1 MTREQMIDEREMA
14 GSEAPRIGRTWAKLA
29 GRIVRMR
36 SDLVVVAL
44 DMALAT
50 SAFAAML
57 VLRYDASVPD
67 DGWSDFISFLPI
79 ALLAVVLSN
88 LAWGLYGQLWRH
100 ASLYEALQLVKS
112 GGSFMCVL
120 VVLQWGPRNVPLSV
134 VVTGAVMGTFLM
146 GLLRFQNRL
155 FSFRRAADQPGL
167 GVVVIGSGDAG
178 AALVSDMVNS
188 PRAGFRP
195 VAVLDDDTVRHGRS
209 FMGIPVAGG
218 ISDLPD
224 VVEATG
230 ANLAVFAMTN
240 APQETVR
247 RAAAAAEKADVALK
261 IVPGLSSAMSGG
273 LSLRDI
279 RDVQI
284 EDLLGREEIDTD
296 LEAVRSIL
304 TGRRVLITGAGGSI
318 GSEISRQ
325 VLACDPE
332 RLVLLDHDETH
343 LHDIAGELRDDVVVQ
358 SLADIRNKAQMMA
371 VFAEHQPSVVFH
383 AAAHKHVPLLE
394 AHPTEAVM
402 TNVVGTSNV
411 LEAARSVNVERLVAI
426 STDKAVYPSS
436 VMGASKRIAEQLVIA
451 RTPEGASYC
460 AVRFGNVLGSRGSV
474 VPTFM
479 RQIENGGPVTVTDP
493 RMTRFFMS
501 IEEAVQLVLQA
512 SALTEAESG
521 GEVFMLD
528 MGEPVLIL
536 DLAERMI
543 RLSGRQPHTDIQ
555 IEITGVRPGE
565 KLAEELIALDESQ
578 EPTVHPSVARVIPV
592 AIEGERLNQ
601 GFLDLEKLAI
611 SLSSNECGAKL
622 RRLASLSSA
631 ARAKDNGVDGDSPDS
646 QSDLRSSLQA

>member
-1 MTREQMIDEREMA
+1 MIHDSDAAHADVPTAR
-14 GSEAPRIGRTWAKLA
+14 RLWAKLA
-29 GRIVRMR
+29 GRTVRMR

-44 DMALAT
+44 DIALTA

-57 VLRYDASVPD
+57 LLRYDGSIPD
-67 DGWSDFISFLPI
+67 DGWSDLAAFMPV
-79 ALLAVVLSN
+79 ALLTVVVAN

-100 ASLYEALQLVKS
+100 ASMYEALQLVKS
-112 GGSFMCVL
+112 GTSVM
-120 VVLQWGPRNVPLSV
+120 VVLLVIEWGPRHVPISV
-134 VVTGAVMGTFLM
+134 VVTGTVTATFLM
-146 GLLRFQNRL
+146 ALLRFQGRL
-155 FSFRRAADQPGL
+155 FAFRRNIDQPGM

-178 AALVSDMVNS
+178 AALVSDMLNS

-195 VAVLDDDTVRHGRS
+195 VAVLDEDRNHHGRS
-209 FMGIPVAGG
+209 FKGVPVAGN
-218 ISDLPD
+218 IADLPT
-224 VVEATG
+224 VVERTG
-230 ANLAVFAMTN
+230 ASLAVFAMTN

-247 RAAAAAEKADVALK
+247 RAAAAAEEADVALK
-261 IVPGLSSAMSGG
+261 IVPGMSSAMRGG
-273 LSLRDI
+273 VSLRDI

-284 EDLLGREEIDTD
+284 EDLLGREEIVTD
-296 LEAVRSIL
+296 LDAVRAIL

-318 GSEISRQ
+318 GSEIARQ
-325 VLACDPE
+325 VLACGPE
-332 RLVLLDHDETH
+332 RLVLVDHDETH
-343 LHDIAGELRDDVVVQ
+343 LHDLASELPGDAVVQ
-358 SLADIRNKAQMMA
+358 VLADIRNRRQIRA
-371 VFAEHQPSVVFH
+371 VFAEHRPTVVFH

-411 LEAARSVNVERLVAI
+411 LDAASEVGVERLVAI

-436 VMGASKRIAEQLVIA
+436 VMGASKRLAEQLVIA
-451 RTPEGASYC
+451 RTPPGAAYC

-479 RQIENGGPVTVTDP
+479 RQIEAGGPVTVTDP

-512 SALTEAESG
+512 ATLAEPGSG

-543 RLSGRQPHTDIQ
+543 RLSGRQPGTDIR

-565 KLAEELIALDESQ
+565 KLAEELVALEES
-578 EPTVHPSVARVIPV
+578 ERPTLHPSIRRVTPT
-592 AIEGERLNQ
+592 AI
-601 GFLDLEKLAI
+601 FVDDLEHGVAQLAK
-611 SLSSNECGAKL
+611 SADQLDDDECRTTLTA
-622 RRLASLSSA
+622 LAMPWNDELPVGTTASPERSA
-631 ARAKDNGVDGDSPDS
+631 S
-646 QSDLRSSLQA
+646 